1 MKRENYDKIRAWFL
15 RTPRCLLLLRAA
27 YKGLPLIVATSY
39 PLCLLLCFLYQRELF
54 LRAVIVPALLFLLI
68 TLIRHQINFPRPYE
82 REKIIPLIQRQK
94 KGHSFPSRHTA
105 SAGIIA
111 AVWMAY
117 WYPAGITMIMIT
129 FFIAVSRVLAGVHD
143 VRDVAFG
150 GVVGFIAA
158 RIFFIFP

>member
-1 MKRENYDKIRAWFL
+1 MKRESYEKIRTWFL
-15 RTPRCLLLLRAA
+15 RAPWRILLLRTA
-27 YKGLPLIVATSY
+27 YKGLPLIVSASY

-54 LRAVIVPALLFLLI
+54 LRAVIVPALLFLFLS
-68 TLIRHQINFPRPYE
+68 LIRYQFNFPRPYE
-82 REKIIPLIQRQK
+82 REKIIPLIQKQK
-94 KGHSFPSRHTA
+94 KGHSFPSRHAA

-117 WYPAGITMIMIT
+117 SYPAGIIMIILT

-150 GVVGFIAA
+150 GAAGFVAA
-158 RIFFIFP
+158 WIFFM